1 MGFFSEI
8 AGGIMDDL
16 GRSVSSGVA
25 SLVGG
30 EKLEGL
36 ISRLGEILNASV
48 GRGGQIVEIAFS
60 RDSTA
65 SGRTL
70 RVLPRPALAP
80 AGSRRKDRFERG
92 RDPGLV
98 GFAKRKDV
106 CIYSGEGPR
115 SFVNI
120 R

>member
-60 RDSTA
+60 RDPTA

-70 RVLPRPALAP
+70 RVLSVLASAGPRPC
-80 AGSRRKDRFERG
+80 RFTS
-92 RDPGLV
+92 
-98 GFAKRKDV
+98 KR
-106 CIYSGEGPR
+106 SFREGP
-115 SFVNI
+115 
-120 R
+120 